1 MMKNYVYS
9 RGKFLKKC
17 TDPYAERKWEI
28 RTNTQLY
35 QLYKREDVVKL
46 TRGTRIEWAGH
57 VWRANGSVLKGA
69 LTYVIRGKKPRG
81 RLWKRWGDSVRE
93 LLEEIG
99 GDWNKHTTERWK
111 ELVLAAKSLNG
122 L

>member
-1 MMKNYVYS
+1 MYGLVFNN
-9 RGKFLKKC
+9 
-17 TDPYAERKWEI
+17 AEQKWEI

-35 QLYKREDVVKL
+35 QLYKREDVVQF

-57 VWRANGSVLKGA
+57 VWRVDGSVLKGA
-69 LTYVIRGKKPRG
+69 LTYVIRGKRPRG
-81 RLWKRWGDSVRE
+81 RPRKRWGDSVRE

-99 GDWNKHTTERWK
+99 GDWEQAYNRERWK

-122 L
+122 S